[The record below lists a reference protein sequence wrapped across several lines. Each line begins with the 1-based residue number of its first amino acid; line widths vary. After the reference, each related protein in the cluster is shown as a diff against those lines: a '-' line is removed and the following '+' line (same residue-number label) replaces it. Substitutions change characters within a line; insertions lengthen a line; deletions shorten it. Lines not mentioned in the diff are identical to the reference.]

1 MAGNSFSRAKHTFIL
16 PMAEFIIL
24 NLLYHLDVHSL
35 NNYIVKLYMTED
47 DAPVTQILNF
57 FLSHTHIF
65 VCLL

>member
-1 MAGNSFSRAKHTFIL
+1 
-16 PMAEFIIL
+16 MAEFIIL